1 MPVLK
6 IKLPF
11 TFIARTINMSVGTVA
26 MSLVFTPFAIKDVP
40 IGVKE
45 NTATVGLAVAPP
57 TLILGPVWPDLHTIP
72 MSQLALPLTLIDS
85 PVLKCV
91 LSSELNPLLLLNRSM
106 AKISVQLAFTN
117 DATTVKL
124 LII

>member
-11 TFIARTINMSVGTVA
+11 TFVARTINMSVGTVA
-26 MSLVFTPFAIKDVP
+26 MRLVFTPLAIKDVA
-40 IGVKE
+40 ISVKE
-45 NTATVGLAVAPP
+45 NTAPVCFTVAPP
-57 TLILGPVWPDLHTIP
+57 ALVLGPVWPDLHTIP
-72 MSQLALPLTLIDS
+72 MSQLALPLTFIDCTI
-85 PVLKCV
+85 LKCV
-91 LSSELNPLLLLNRSM
+91 LSSELNSLLLLNCSM
-106 AKISVQLAFTN
+106 AKISVQLAFSD

>member
-6 IKLPF
+6 IKLPL
-11 TFIARTINMSVGTVA
+11 TFVARTINMSIGTET
-26 MSLVFTPFAIKDVP
+26 MSFVFTPLAIKDVA

-45 NTATVGLAVAPP
+45 NTAPVCFTVAPP
-57 TLILGPVWPDLHTIP
+57 ALVLGPVWPDLHTIP

-91 LSSELNPLLLLNRSM
+91 LSSELNPLLFLNRSM